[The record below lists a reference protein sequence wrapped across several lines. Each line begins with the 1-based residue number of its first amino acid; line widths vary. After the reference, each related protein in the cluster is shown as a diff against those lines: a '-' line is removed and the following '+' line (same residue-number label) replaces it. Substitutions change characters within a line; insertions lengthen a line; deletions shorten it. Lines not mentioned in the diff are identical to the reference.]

1 MKLNHTSNSVLTWLN
16 TSQHRVSAIF
26 VACVMMGST
35 TTWAVDPSVKEL
47 RIGYQKSSV
56 NVVIAK
62 QQKLFEKEFPNAK
75 ISWNEFPGGPQI
87 LEALAVGSID
97 IGTTGDTPPVYA
109 QAGNKP
115 LTYIAY
121 ETAKPLSSAILVPQN
136 SNITQLKQ
144 LKGKRVAVHRGS
156 SSHYLLV
163 QAIKKAGL
171 QWTDIQPMW
180 LSPADARAAFQK
192 GAVDAWAIWDPY
204 YGAAQVEDK
213 AKVLT
218 TGKGLSPNY
227 TFYLASGNFVKQ
239 NPQAVK
245 GFINQITLADKWVQ
259 KNKAETIQLFSN
271 STGIKPNISQLFINR
286 RPSPSGAAQL
296 NAKVIADQ
304 QQLADR
310 FAELKIIPKKI
321 NIKDAVLSNSK

>member
-1 MKLNHTSNSVLTWLN
+1 MTQHHTANQTLTWFN
-16 TSQHRVSAIF
+16 TSAHSLNAML

-35 TTWAVDPSVKEL
+35 AAWAIDPNVKEL

-87 LEALAVGSID
+87 LEALAVGSVD

-121 ETAKPLSSAILVPQN
+121 ETAKPLASAILVPAN
-136 SNITQLKQ
+136 SSITQLKQ

-163 QAIKKAGL
+163 QAVRKAGL
-171 QWTDIQPMW
+171 QWTDIQPIW

-204 YGAAQVEDK
+204 YGVAQVEDK

-218 TGKGLSPNY
+218 TGQGLSPNY

-239 NPQAVK
+239 YPQAIQGIIK
-245 GFINQITLADKWVQ
+245 QITLADKWVQ
-259 KNKAETIQLFSN
+259 SHKAETAQIFAQ
-271 STGIKPNISQLFINR
+271 STGIKPNVSQLFINR
-286 RPSPSGAAQL
+286 RPSPSGAAPL
-296 NAKVIADQ
+296 TAKVIADQ
-304 QQLADR
+304 QHLADR
-310 FAELKIIPKKI
+310 FAELKIIPKPI
-321 NIKDAVLSNSK
+321 QIKQAVWASK